1 VSHLSKFGASVVVP
15 SRQKNIKMLQ
25 NRTGFDKSVNAALGI
40 PSKVIEKYFDQNK
53 NGILAAEVFAQN
65 WLNFEI

>member
-1 VSHLSKFGASVVVP
+1 
-15 SRQKNIKMLQ
+15 MLQ